1 MEMTLIFLI
10 FLLEGLWETKA
21 ISVTGNKGSSIT
33 VTCSHSNAYYSVKYF
48 CKGQCTDKDILINST
63 TISNKKYKI
72 EDKGNTFSVTI
83 SDLKEDD
90 SGTYWC
96 GIERVGLDTYT
107 QVTLTVLANQDKT
120 DYTHASFS
128 ETVVYTGVILG
139 VVMLVLGVGLL
150 IFFRHRNSNISTSSG
165 WYYDLV
171 FRSCQK
177 QDACHD
183 KNASPSKEDQETDGG
198 TKSANQHQDTSEP
211 QKESGNLIYTTVT
224 FTNQTES
231 SMVSSHCVASIKSSS
246 KPKSTEESTIYS
258 NISTQ
263 C

>member
-33 VTCSHSNAYYSVKYF
+33 VTCSHSNAYYNVKYF

-107 QVTLTVLANQDKT
+107 QVTLTVL
-120 DYTHASFS
+120 
-128 ETVVYTGVILG
+128 
-139 VVMLVLGVGLL
+139 
-150 IFFRHRNSNISTSSG
+150 G